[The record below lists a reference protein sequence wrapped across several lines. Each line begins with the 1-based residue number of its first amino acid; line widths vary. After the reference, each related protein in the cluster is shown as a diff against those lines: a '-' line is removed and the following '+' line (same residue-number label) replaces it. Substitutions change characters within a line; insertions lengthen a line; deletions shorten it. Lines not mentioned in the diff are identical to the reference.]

1 MRLAALRCLAMGLAL
16 VAASAQPAP
25 IASYPIAEARGRVV
39 QAVPGSGMPWLVID
53 TGEAK
58 IRVRLGPMRYLIENG
73 FSPKAG
79 MTVRVT
85 GYQVDGEMIAILV
98 TLPESGK
105 ELRFRDDQGRP
116 LWRGC
121 RHCGRHPE

>member
-1 MRLAALRCLAMGLAL
+1 MRLAALLCLALA
-16 VAASAQPAP
+16 AASAQPAP
-25 IASYPIAEARGRVV
+25 PARYPVAEARGRVV
-39 QAVPGSGMPWLVID
+39 QAAAGSGMPLLVID
-53 TGEAK
+53 TGQTR
-58 IRVRLGPMRYLIENG
+58 ILVRLGPMRYLMENG

-85 GYQVDGEMIAILV
+85 GYQVEGEMIAIRV

-105 ELRFRDDQGRP
+105 ELRFRDDQGWP

-121 RHCGRHPE
+121 RHHGGHHE